1 MKPITVSN
9 TAWPAV
15 IGKAFSMLGSFPQ
28 TAKNRYMSSTD
39 REQYRSSHRVL
50 PPENRALAPI
60 ARLESL
66 V

>member
-15 IGKAFSMLGSFPQ
+15 IGEVFSMAVSFPQ
-28 TAKNRYMSSTD
+28 TAKNGHMNSTD
-39 REQYRSSHRVL
+39 REQYRSLHRVP
-50 PPENRALAPI
+50 PPENHRAGLI
-60 ARLESL
+60 AGQESL